1 MLGLW
6 AEVVMQLT
14 EKDEQRFWNKV
25 ALPNEQ
31 GCMEWMA
38 ALNKS
43 GYGAFGVGPRGAHKT
58 HKAHRVSY
66 ELLVGPIPD
75 GLVIDHLC
83 RNRKCV
89 VPDHL
94 EPVTSGEN
102 TRRGEPAHRTHCT
115 KGHEY
120 TPENTLKYASNNG
133 WRQCR
138 TCAQVNA
145 RKQYAKQRSE

>member
-38 ALNKS
+38 ALNGS

-58 HKAHRVSY
+58 LRAHRISY
-66 ELLVGPIPD
+66 ELLVGPIPEE
-75 GLVIDHLC
+75 LVLDHLC

-89 VPDHL
+89 APNHL
-94 EPVTSGEN
+94 EPVTGAVN
-102 TRRGEPAHRTHCT
+102 TKRGAPAQKTHCA

-120 TPENTLKYASNNG
+120 TPENTLRYATNNG

-138 TCAQVNA
+138 TCAQNNA
-145 RKQYAKQRSE
+145 RRQYEKQRSK